1 MSVTTE
7 ELVYT
12 ESVRAITQQEA
23 ALDSLRT
30 RIGTL
35 LAAASVITAF
45 LGTAALD
52 RNQALD
58 IVRGEPHFVTHLD
71 WLAWTAISEFVTVAI
86 LALFILWPWTWV
98 FSTSA
103 KVLIEDHVD
112 VPERNSTA
120 QLHRFLA
127 LSIEGHWDVNQRLL
141 GRLVWLFRAASFF
154 LVGEVVTWLIA
165 LGTE

>member
-1 MSVTTE
+1 MSATTE

-23 ALDSLRT
+23 ALDSLRART
-30 RIGTL
+30 GTL
-35 LAAASVITAF
+35 LAAASLITAF

-58 IVRGEPHFVTHLD
+58 IVRGEPHFVTDLD
-71 WLAWTAISEFVTVAI
+71 LLAWTAIGEFVAVAI
-86 LALFILWPWTWV
+86 LSLFILWPWTWV

-103 KVLIEDHVD
+103 RVLIEDHVD
-112 VPERNSTA
+112 VPDRNSTA

-127 LSIEGHWDVNQRLL
+127 LSIESHWDTNQQLL
-141 GRLVWLFRAASFF
+141 DRLVWLFRAAS
-154 LVGEVVTWLIA
+154 LVLVSEVVTWLIV
-165 LGTE
+165 LGRE